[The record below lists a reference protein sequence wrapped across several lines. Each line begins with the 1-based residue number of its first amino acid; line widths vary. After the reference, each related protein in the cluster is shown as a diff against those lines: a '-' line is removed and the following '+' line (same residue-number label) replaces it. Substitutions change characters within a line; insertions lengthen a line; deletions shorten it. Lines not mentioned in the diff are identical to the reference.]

1 MRMRRVPQ
9 CWQGSALLALTL
21 SMGWMGALS
30 AQTDDEAA
38 EAVVPSEAPAA
49 VSAPPAQPRSSGGAS
64 TSGRDSG
71 EVNYELRLR
80 ELEDRLN
87 ELKEDIFRSKSRL
100 FLLREQILQS
110 EIGGSRAILT
120 HVNSLSATYRVMR
133 VVYSLDG
140 EPIFT
145 ATYETSDLNTEI
157 EIYNG
162 AILPGP
168 HNLAVEFV
176 LQGNEYGVF
185 TYMEGYE
192 IPVRS
197 SYQFEVEEGQTV
209 ELNIV
214 AEEEGGVNRPLEDRP
229 DVRFELRS
237 DDTTASS
244 VNADE

>member
-1 MRMRRVPQ
+1 MRMRRMPQ
-9 CWQGSALLALTL
+9 GWQRSATVAAMV
-21 SMGWMGALS
+21 SMGWMSALN
-30 AQTDDEAA
+30 AQTPEGSDGDAAVEAA
-38 EAVVPSEAPAA
+38 PEAVAAPAA
-49 VSAPPAQPRSSGGAS
+49 PPRASGGAS
-64 TSGRDSG
+64 STGRDPG

-110 EIGGSRAILT
+110 EIGGSRAVLT
-120 HVNSLSATYRVMR
+120 HVNSLSATYRMVR

-145 ATYETSDLNTEI
+145 ATSETADLNTDI

-162 AILPGP
+162 AMLPGP
-168 HNLAVEFV
+168 HNLAVEFT

-209 ELNIV
+209 ELDIV
-214 AEEEGGVNRPLEDRP
+214 AQEEGGVNRPLEDRP
-229 DVRFELRS
+229 DVRFEMRS

-244 VNADE
+244 VSDEE

>member
-9 CWQGSALLALTL
+9 CWQGSALLALTV

-30 AQTDDEAA
+30 AQTDDAPA

-49 VSAPPAQPRSSGGAS
+49 VSAPPAPPRSSGGAS

-145 ATYETSDLNTEI
+145 ATNEMDDLDAEI

>member
-1 MRMRRVPQ
+1 MCMRRVPQ
-9 CWQGSALLALTL
+9 SWQRSALLAVMF
-21 SMGWMGALS
+21 SMGWMGTLN
-30 AQTDDEAA
+30 AQTDGESVDAA
-38 EAVVPSEAPAA
+38 PPSVEPATLSTPAA
-49 VSAPPAQPRSSGGAS
+49 PPRSSGGAS
-64 TSGRDSG
+64 TSGRDSD

-145 ATYETSDLNTEI
+145 ATNETSDLNTEI

-162 AILPGP
+162 AILPGH

-209 ELNIV
+209 ELTIV

-229 DVRFELRS
+229 DIRFDLRS
-237 DDTTASS
+237 SDTTASS
-244 VNADE
+244 VSADE